1 MERNSQPT
9 GLVNVIISLVAAAV
23 GIYISRQTA
32 SVSDEVVSAFLG
44 LGFLVTL
51 FSYFQM
57 RMEARE
63 KLEKLELD
71 ELAKATR
78 STTLFEGTDAEAFP
92 ARRAREQFERWL
104 VPGFCILLLLLQ
116 GLTVW
121 WVWSKTINPAAA
133 EVKTSLPLMASFF
146 GFLFFLQFLPGRF
159 SV

>member
-78 STTLFEGTDAEAFP
+78 STAPSCANLDSSNGFVPSAAP
-92 ARRAREQFERWL
+92 A
-104 VPGFCILLLLLQ
+104 
-116 GLTVW
+116 LT
-121 WVWSKTINPAAA
+121 A
-133 EVKTSLPLMASFF
+133 
-146 GFLFFLQFLPGRF
+146 
-159 SV
+159 

>member
-63 KLEKLELD
+63 PQ
-71 ELAKATR
+71 TVR
-78 STTLFEGTDAEAFP
+78 SCRSAMRTGMAQHMHTTA
-92 ARRAREQFERWL
+92 
-104 VPGFCILLLLLQ
+104 
-116 GLTVW
+116 
-121 WVWSKTINPAAA
+121 N
-133 EVKTSLPLMASFF
+133 
-146 GFLFFLQFLPGRF
+146 GR
-159 SV
+159 